1 MMPRLLS
8 AIPARSFAR
17 PVMVAVWSWTLLLQI
32 GCYSHGPI
40 QTAPPPVAEQVGVV
54 LNDRGRAL
62 LADRVGPIIQRIE
75 GRQVKRQNGEVTVAV
90 SQVVDLRGNT
100 TKWTG
105 EEVTI
110 PEDAIMG
117 YQPRKFSK
125 LKTFLLVGAVV
136 AGIAATIAGALD
148 IFGTPRSDLPGDP
161 PSQS

>member
-1 MMPRLLS
+1 
-8 AIPARSFAR
+8 
-17 PVMVAVWSWTLLLQI
+17 MVAVWSWTLLLQI

-90 SQVVDLRGNT
+90 SPVVDLRGNT